1 MLKGEITAFLSLIFV
16 LLISF
21 IMGVMQASEI
31 QVQKS
36 LSRMDT
42 DAAIYSVFGEYQKEL
57 FEDYQIFAVEGS
69 YGSGSFSEDNIVN
82 RLDYYGTTGIIHQ
95 TEAIQY
101 LTDNGG
107 QAFREQVISY
117 MEQRTGVDAVKDI
130 VDMAEDWE
138 IQEIEGEKVQGKEEA
153 AVKNYEDLLA
163 ENEELP
169 DLGEENPFGCME
181 QISNEGVLSMVL
193 PSEFSLSGKSIDL
206 SSQPSY
212 RSLVSGWGHRFRQR
226 RAI

>member
-69 YGSGSFSEDNIVN
+69 YGSG
-82 RLDYYGTTGIIHQ
+82 LDRQRWTGI
-95 TEAIQY
+95 
-101 LTDNGG
+101 
-107 QAFREQVISY
+107 
-117 MEQRTGVDAVKDI
+117 
-130 VDMAEDWE
+130 
-138 IQEIEGEKVQGKEEA
+138 
-153 AVKNYEDLLA
+153 
-163 ENEELP
+163 
-169 DLGEENPFGCME
+169 
-181 QISNEGVLSMVL
+181 
-193 PSEFSLSGKSIDL
+193 
-206 SSQPSY
+206 
-212 RSLVSGWGHRFRQR
+212 
-226 RAI
+226 